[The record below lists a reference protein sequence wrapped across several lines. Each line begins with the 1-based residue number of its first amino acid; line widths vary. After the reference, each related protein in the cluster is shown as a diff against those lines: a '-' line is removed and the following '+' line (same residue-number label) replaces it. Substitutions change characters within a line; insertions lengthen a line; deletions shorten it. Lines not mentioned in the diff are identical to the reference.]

1 MPFFKYLFQT
11 MYIKHTNINITC
23 NPIDLGY
30 APSFLPIIFVLYSKM
45 FNVDINVIILYVLFI
60 ITFYTSHSLYIR
72 GSWIIK
78 KTNDLR
84 TFFYSFHYF
93 ICLFIKQFK
102 YKYKGFWFKTKSH
115 MKTMMYL
122 SNIYFAYFT
131 NNSTCMKIIPTLL

>member
-45 FNVDINVIILYVLFI
+45 FIVDINVIILYVLFI
-60 ITFYTSHSLYIR
+60 ITFYASHSLYIR

-78 KTNDLR
+78 KNNDLR
-84 TFFYSFHYF
+84 TFFF
-93 ICLFIKQFK
+93 IRFII
-102 YKYKGFWFKTKSH
+102 S
-115 MKTMMYL
+115 
-122 SNIYFAYFT
+122 FAYSLSSLNTKVFDSKQ
-131 NNSTCMKIIPTLL
+131 NLIWKQWCTCPIFILHISQTIALAWK

>member
-11 MYIKHTNINITC
+11 MYIKHTYINITC

-78 KTNDLR
+78 K
-84 TFFYSFHYF
+84 
-93 ICLFIKQFK
+93 KQ
-102 YKYKGFWFKTKSH
+102 WFKNFFFIHFIIS
-115 MKTMMYL
+115 
-122 SNIYFAYFT
+122 FAYSLSSLNTKVFDSKQ
-131 NNSTCMKIIPTLL
+131 NLIWKQWCTCPIFILHISQTIALAWK

>member
-60 ITFYTSHSLYIR
+60 TTFYTSHSLYIR

-78 KTNDLR
+78 KNNDLR
-84 TFFYSFHYF
+84 TFFIHF
-93 ICLFIKQFK
+93 II
-102 YKYKGFWFKTKSH
+102 S
-115 MKTMMYL
+115 
-122 SNIYFAYFT
+122 FAYSLSSLNTKVFDSKQ
-131 NNSTCMKIIPTLL
+131 NLIWKQWCTCPIFILHISQTIALAWK